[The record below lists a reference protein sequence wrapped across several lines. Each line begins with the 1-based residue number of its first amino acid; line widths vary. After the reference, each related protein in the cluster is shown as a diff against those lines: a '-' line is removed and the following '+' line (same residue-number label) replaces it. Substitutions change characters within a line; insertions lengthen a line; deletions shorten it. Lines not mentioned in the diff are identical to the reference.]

1 METKLFL
8 SLVLSLNETLW
19 RRSSLQTMRS
29 TSKIIPDD
37 HLDSTGIWIG
47 IQVSFRVIILE
58 VVKHIQ
64 KRVKRWIKTSYD
76 KQPTDTIEILYN
88 SNRSLQ
94 IPINNN
100 CRHVVG
106 FIKGTV
112 WMLVR
117 AARYSSG
124 VLKNRWYSA
133 ANLKPLPKPEFKSF
147 LFICSKNT
155 HQGHWE

>member
-1 METKLFL
+1 
-8 SLVLSLNETLW
+8 
-19 RRSSLQTMRS
+19 MRS

-37 HLDSTGIWIG
+37 HLDSTSIGIG

-58 VVKHIQ
+58 VVKQNQ

-76 KQPTDTIEILYN
+76 KKPTDTIEILYN

-112 WMLVR
+112 
-117 AARYSSG
+117 
-124 VLKNRWYSA
+124 
-133 ANLKPLPKPEFKSF
+133 
-147 LFICSKNT
+147 
-155 HQGHWE
+155 